1 MRRRV
6 AFVAFALLAGARE
19 SVPAQT
25 PPNVPTVR
33 ATDGDAFLRMSGRI
47 LLDTIAVWS
56 EVPGTN
62 AQVFTRVKRILDSLK
77 VPYARVDSAGGL
89 ISNENFVA
97 RRLGGR
103 SNSTWLRCG
112 FGPSGDYANVWRV
125 SASYAISLHP
135 PREGSGTRL
144 GVALMGW
151 ARDMSGPTS
160 SQLYCASTGAL
171 EQTIS
176 KQLLR
181 AGQ

>member
-1 MRRRV
+1 MRRS
-6 AFVAFALLAGARE
+6 VAFAAFAILAGARE
-19 SVPAQT
+19 SVSAQS

-33 ATDGDAFLRMSGRI
+33 ATDGDALMRVGGRI

-62 AQVFTRVKRILDSLK
+62 AEVFTRVKRILDSLK

-89 ISNENFVA
+89 ITNESFVA
-97 RRLGGR
+97 RRIAGR
-103 SNSTWLRCG
+103 ANSTWLRCG

-125 SASYAISLHP
+125 TATYAIYFHP
-135 PREGSGTRL
+135 PREGTGTRL
-144 GVALMGW
+144 GIALMGW

-160 SQLYCASTGAL
+160 SQLYCASTGAF

-176 KQLLR
+176 RQLTR
-181 AGQ
+181 VYQ